1 MAMIYFTISAF
12 LLLHK
17 AWFLLY
23 SKSSRLT
30 GTQEKTDDYTD
41 RYER

>member
-1 MAMIYFTISAF
+1 MIKFSKSAF
-12 LLLHK
+12 CLLQK

-30 GTQEKTDDYTD
+30 GTQEKTNVD
-41 RYER
+41 